1 MAAVRQGRWH
11 ERQHYGAGARAR
23 LRDLAHGARVGAE
36 KVDMCIAMYL
46 SIYKS
51 IYLSVY
57 LSIYIYTSIHLYIY
71 TSIYLCLYLH
81 I

>member
-1 MAAVRQGRWH
+1 MNASTTGLGLVLDWGIF
-11 ERQHYGAGARAR
+11 
-23 LRDLAHGARVGAE
+23 AHGARVGAE